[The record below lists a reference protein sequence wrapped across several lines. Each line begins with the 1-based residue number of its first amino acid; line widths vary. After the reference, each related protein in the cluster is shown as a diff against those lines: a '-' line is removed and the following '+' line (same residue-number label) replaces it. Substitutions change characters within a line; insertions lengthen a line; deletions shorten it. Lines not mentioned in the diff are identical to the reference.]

1 MEGFGLPLVPQLE
14 PVTTEPLKMNFDS
27 LDAYPA
33 KFKAIRTFYEW
44 SNNFPRGRRQDNN
57 PFDFYLDFI
66 GYSIDRLGAYR
77 YMAPVHKAEEFGFG
91 HHERCL
97 MADALKVFENTG
109 YEDVYRYIDLLQPTL
124 GNRSN
129 NDLVEFAAARSR
141 G

>member
-1 MEGFGLPLVPQLE
+1 MKLE
-14 PVTTEPLKMNFDS
+14 S

-33 KFKAIRTFYEW
+33 KFKAIRIFYEW
-44 SNNFPRGRRQDNN
+44 SNNWARGRKNDNN

-66 GYSIDRLGAYR
+66 DYSIDRLGAYR
-77 YMAPVHKAEEFGFG
+77 YMAPVHQAGEYGFG

-97 MADALKVFENTG
+97 MADALKVFEDTG
-109 YEDVYRYIDLLQPTL
+109 YEDVYSYIDLLQPTL
-124 GNRSN
+124 GNRRN

>member
-1 MEGFGLPLVPQLE
+1 
-14 PVTTEPLKMNFDS
+14 MNFDS

-77 YMAPVHKAEEFGFG
+77 YMAPVHQAEKFGFG
-91 HHERCL
+91 HHERCAI
-97 MADALKVFENTG
+97 ADALKVFEDTG
-109 YEDVYRYIDLLQPTL
+109 YEDVYGYIDLLQPTL
-124 GNRSN
+124 GNRRN
-129 NDLVEFAAARSR
+129 NDLVDFAAARSR